1 MPCRPGECVRTPLFC
16 VLFRFGSLSIC
27 FLIVAKDTRGG
38 GIMSENGIQEI
49 NSTQSLETNNFFSKW
64 TCGVL
69 LTCTYFMV
77 LFLPWIW
84 NLDQFSRVLAFL
96 GGYGVTSLFFVA
108 AGAFVFFIIFKFAL
122 KKQIKFIVFY
132 NIIIMLAMAK
142 EIVSLFLSI

>member
-1 MPCRPGECVRTPLFC
+1 
-16 VLFRFGSLSIC
+16 
-27 FLIVAKDTRGG
+27 
-38 GIMSENGIQEI
+38 MSENGIQEI

-84 NLDQFSRVLAFL
+84 NLEQFSRVLAFL

-142 EIVSLFLSI
+142 EIVSLFYLYKLP

>member
-1 MPCRPGECVRTPLFC
+1 
-16 VLFRFGSLSIC
+16 
-27 FLIVAKDTRGG
+27 
-38 GIMSENGIQEI
+38 
-49 NSTQSLETNNFFSKW
+49 
-64 TCGVL
+64 
-69 LTCTYFMV
+69 MV